1 MKRVEDRIDDAASD
15 MGFDSTEDLKNQLA
29 EHGLVIVDKDQ
40 LQVKDNEVTALRYQL
55 RLVDNHTA
63 EWFKERLVFAFGMIN
78 QIREIL
84 EFHDS
89 QEISYW
95 ALTLHKIRDVVASKL
110 DLDITRNFDEERF
123 VEACVSVGISSSVAE
138 QAWENW
144 SGKVHSS
151 RVHQTTKACD
161 RACPY
166 GGMGPDCVAGEKK

>member
-1 MKRVEDRIDDAASD
+1 MKKFEDRLEDAAGD
-15 MGFDSTEDLKNQLA
+15 MGFDTSEDLTSQLADHGLVVVDKNQLK
-29 EHGLVIVDKDQ
+29 LKD
-40 LQVKDNEVTALRYQL
+40 DEIASLRYQL

-110 DLDITRNFDEERF
+110 DLDITRDLEEERF
-123 VEACVSVGISSSVAE
+123 LEACTSSGISSSTAE

-144 SGKVHSS
+144 SGRIARRAVN
-151 RVHQTTKACD
+151 ACD